1 MIISECRHT
10 LFHSIEDIEFLIK
23 ISQQNMND
31 NLKKKA
37 TDSSRVSQQEKIS
50 NYIFKGLIPYFKLVF
65 KIY

>member
-1 MIISECRHT
+1 
-10 LFHSIEDIEFLIK
+10 
-23 ISQQNMND
+23 MND